1 MAYEGLWEPV
11 QSRYCSKGPE
21 KDRRDNGE
29 VMERV
34 LLYQW
39 WGGARTMQ
47 ECREWVGIGR
57 GKLQHR
63 PGWVLCRKTRR
74 AIGVLGKTGNCTF
87 EVGKSDFR
95 IRPLRIAKS
104 GDHGG
109 NFKTSIWLGAL
120 SWKIGK
126 FNYCSAL
133 KSGNIYSPTIC
144 TIFVC
149 GLCAFMLI
157 SIIYTRSFDTPKV
170 VQIYVTIL
178 IWKQWGGRGLC
189 TFIAKPQ
196 AAVTFVFWMTIFWAK
211 STLSKYLSY
220 LLRAPSLV
228 MSTAY
233 V

>member
-1 MAYEGLWEPV
+1 MVLFWFSGFLLQNMAYEGLWEPV

-109 NFKTSIWLGAL
+109 KLKHQFGSERCLG
-120 SWKIGK
+120 
-126 FNYCSAL
+126 
-133 KSGNIYSPTIC
+133 KSVNLTI
-144 TIFVC
+144 V
-149 GLCAFMLI
+149 
-157 SIIYTRSFDTPKV
+157 
-170 VQIYVTIL
+170 
-178 IWKQWGGRGLC
+178 
-189 TFIAKPQ
+189 
-196 AAVTFVFWMTIFWAK
+196 
-211 STLSKYLSY
+211 
-220 LLRAPSLV
+220 LL
-228 MSTAY
+228 
-233 V
+233 